1 MKYFPAIYIAFC
13 FVILYSCAN
22 TEVEIFQKEV
32 KDTDKIKIY
41 FYDSITG
48 KIENP
53 NRIITIEDTKEIEKY
68 MNIFTNEDTPQ
79 LKCGYTGLIEFFQKG
94 KTIKSMEFNLIPEC
108 RHIVFTL
115 RGRAFTKKIS
125 DSGLNVLKVKRDSLI
140 QKN

>member
-48 KIENP
+48 KIGGP
-53 NRIITIEDTKEIEKY
+53 DRIITIGDKGEIEKY
-68 MNIFTNEDTPQ
+68 KNIFTNEDSPEY
-79 LKCGYTGLIEFFQKG
+79 KCGYTGLLEFFRKDE
-94 KTIKSMEFNLIPEC
+94 TIKSMEFNVNPGC

-115 RGRAFTKKIS
+115 RERAFSKKIS
-125 DSGLNVLKVKRDSLI
+125 EDGLNLLQINLNNIKH
-140 QKN
+140 